1 MLGKCSK
8 KLVLIKTLYY
18 RIKNQNGQLLNNATE
33 FLTSPKGS
41 EYGIVR
47 LTNNKYNP
55 VKNEYVV
62 FNTILIPARNNIS
75 GITEQTIQ
83 EGLLIKTKTG
93 FVNAETF
100 YFDNSETTV
109 TTIDSADYY
118 VTASYGDLKNAV
130 LVRIKFDNDGTTFS
144 NGVKFARKIS
154 IYGYK

>member
-1 MLGKCSK
+1 MLRK
-8 KLVLIKTLYY
+8 KRTLIKTLYY
-18 RIKNQNGQLLNNATE
+18 RIKNQNGELVNNATE

-62 FNTILIPARNNIS
+62 FETILIPARNNIS
-75 GITEQTIQ
+75 GISKQAIK
-83 EGLLIKTKTG
+83 EGLLLKTKTG
-93 FVNAETF
+93 YLSAESF

-109 TTIDSADYY
+109 TTIDSVDYY
-118 VTASYGDLKNAV
+118 VTASSGDFKNAAV
-130 LVRIKFDNDGTTFS
+130 VRIDFDNNGTTFS

-154 IYGYK
+154 IFGYK

>member
-1 MLGKCSK
+1 
-8 KLVLIKTLYY
+8 
-18 RIKNQNGQLLNNATE
+18 
-33 FLTSPKGS
+33 
-41 EYGIVR
+41 VR
-47 LTNNKYNP
+47 LTNKKYNP

-109 TTIDSADYY
+109 TTIDSADYH
-118 VTASYGDLKNAV
+118 VTASSGDLKNAV
-130 LVRIKFDNDGTTFS
+130 LVRIKFDNNGTTFS